1 MPSGGLDAF
10 LTEVHRD
17 IAFWGC
23 LSIVTSSLLLLSYS
37 CLKHVRRTPGW
48 LFLYSTMCDMYV
60 AGGFVVLSLASANA
74 NDSDPSANMEH
85 LVCGEYSLLL
95 LTVLGFD
102 MAANAWRLF
111 MYVDLIVVYHNPF
124 RPNTARP
131 LYHLLVAALVFSWL
145 LAISSSDVL
154 CSSDDGP
161 PDGGQGPER
170 SVNVPTLTWGLVY
183 GPFLLFVLLGGSLY
197 LAVKALLARD
207 SDTKKSISRLARQR
221 VMQHCFF
228 YLMMYGILLGTLAAG
243 YASYQFLST
252 PFPHPQRTFFAHVTA
267 ALTSGRPVF
276 GFVGWTVINDV
287 GPLAWF
293 IRCCRRTRSGAVAA
307 SSGEPRAWVS
317 WELPS

>member
-60 AGGFVVLSLASANA
+60 AGGFVVLTLASANA

-131 LYHLLVAALVFSWL
+131 LYHLLVLAIAILWL
-145 LAISSSDVL
+145 LAIYSSDAL
-154 CSSDDGP
+154 CSADDGA
-161 PDGGQGPER
+161 DG
-170 SVNVPTLTWGLVY
+170 SLSTVNVLTLTWGLVY

-197 LAVKALLARD
+197 VAVKALLSRD
-207 SDTKKSISRLARQR
+207 KQNNRISRLARQR
-221 VMQHCFF
+221 V
-228 YLMMYGILLGTLAAG
+228 
-243 YASYQFLST
+243 
-252 PFPHPQRTFFAHVTA
+252 
-267 ALTSGRPVF
+267 
-276 GFVGWTVINDV
+276 
-287 GPLAWF
+287 
-293 IRCCRRTRSGAVAA
+293 RRA
-307 SSGEPRAWVS
+307 
-317 WELPS
+317 PS